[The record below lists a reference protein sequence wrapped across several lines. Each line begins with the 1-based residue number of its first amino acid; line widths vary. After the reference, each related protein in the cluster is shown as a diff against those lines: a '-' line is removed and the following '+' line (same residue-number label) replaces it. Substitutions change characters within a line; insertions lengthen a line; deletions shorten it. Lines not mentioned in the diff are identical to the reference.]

1 MAYAHPPITEA
12 VLDLRVDEL
21 DVDASVLLEVVK
33 AFPEFQEIKDL
44 QHVTGELELTLED
57 KTAKAHA
64 SSRFIGFAASNTQHT
79 RVLQVRKNGFAL
91 SHLAPYQSWEALEC
105 DAQRYWKRFRDTL
118 SPSVVRMAT
127 RYINRFDLPS
137 SGRLDFADYFETIPR
152 IPKALDT
159 GLAGFFMQL
168 ILPQPD
174 LGAMAIVNQAMAQP
188 PNPETSSLILDID
201 LFIENGVPQ
210 DEETLW
216 DKFGDLRT
224 RKNKIFEDC
233 LKETAREVIK

>member
-1 MAYAHPPITEA
+1 MVYSHPPITEA

-21 DVDASVLLEVVK
+21 DVDASVLLQVVK

-44 QHVTGELELTLED
+44 QHVTDELELVVED
-57 KTAKAHA
+57 KTATAHA
-64 SSRFIGFAASNTQHT
+64 SSKFIGFVASTSGRT
-79 RVLQVRKNGFAL
+79 RLLQIRRNGFAL
-91 SHLAPYQSWEALEC
+91 SHLAPYQSWEALEV
-105 DAQRYWKRFRDTL
+105 DAQRYWRRYRDAL

-137 SGRLDFADYFETIPR
+137 AGRLDFADYFETIPR

-168 ILPQPD
+168 VLPQPD
-174 LGAMAIVNQAMAQP
+174 LGATAIINQAMAQP
-188 PNPETSSLILDID
+188 PNSETSSLILDID
-201 LFIENGVPQ
+201 LFIENGIPD

-216 DKFGDLRT
+216 DKFRELRT

-233 LKETAREVIK
+233 LKDTAREVIK